1 MKKYI
6 FIVHIAAIL
15 LTGCNFSIVPGVEDT
30 SKKQFEIQNKF
41 SNYLE
46 GCQEFREDRD
56 KYVNC
61 FQTALEN
68 DPAMNFNF
76 DDKVRQ
82 VYLNWECNNMPEY
95 SEQDKYEA
103 CIDKA
108 HRTWLK
114 EFSDY

>member
-6 FIVHIAAIL
+6 CIVHIAAIL
-15 LTGCNFSIVPGVEDT
+15 LTGCGLTRLGQVVDVP
-30 SKKQFEIQNKF
+30 SRQFEIQNKF
-41 SNYLE
+41 SDYLE
-46 GCQEFREDRD
+46 GCQEFVKDRD

-68 DPAMNFNF
+68 DPSMNFNF

-103 CIDKA
+103 CIDNA
-108 HRTWLK
+108 HSTWLK

>member
-6 FIVHIAAIL
+6 CIIHIAAIFL
-15 LTGCNFSIVPGVEDT
+15 AGCGLNRLGQVVDVP
-30 SKKQFEIQNKF
+30 SRQFEIQNKF
-41 SNYLE
+41 SDYLE

-82 VYLNWECNNMPEY
+82 VYLNWECSNMPEY
-95 SEQDKYEA
+95 SEQDKFEA
-103 CIDKA
+103 CMDKA